1 MQLLLVTIQLESST
15 IQFLLEL
22 KSSSIAFLL
31 VAIHLESSLMQLL
44 LVRINIIELSNS
56 MLTSNYVK
64 PL

>member
-64 PL
+64 PF